1 MRNTHEQTAYI
12 LQLKK
17 QKETILSKRRK
28 KLMFS
33 AAAVCLVL
41 IFGAIAVMTHLI
53 SWPFQTDDGPSAYET
68 PLLSIDGVLYTSI
81 SNRSPLFKLDPSA
94 LSVTAGKSIGKV
106 GSSVGADFLSE
117 DSVGIFANFLKK
129 GTDILEWS
137 SYSPEYRVCAR
148 DSSGILTGLERV
160 GVIGDMSIN
169 RPVTD
174 LFDFKGK
181 VSEILIC
188 DNYPSEIG
196 RITDR
201 AVIKDLMADF
211 SKHAS
216 FVGEN
221 KDDAVFVEG
230 QFYRLY
236 LRLADN
242 SITEIV
248 VSMTSGYGNWIES
261 IRLPESFAAAI
272 SEYVLGS
279 TSTEAEWSNYGN
291 LGANMDPSLP
301 LLDDASNFQ
310 FNSLFITTSVWVAGT
325 TGNLF
330 MGDWGGGQ
338 INWHCLL
345 ANNAKG
351 DIRIEG
357 QNIYYLTQDGTV
369 ARIRFAYSGDEA
381 SFYELAESG
390 ADLAQ
395 FITEREIL
403 DQGDFVRLQVRL
415 GNIWTLDQVGTL
427 SCNGES
433 VAHDVKTFALDAAGV
448 SYSDGQA
455 IWRKPYKGDAK
466 KLADTDAVTLTVAGI
481 NLYYSP
487 TSGGVWK
494 MRIDGSD
501 NHKVFDLN
509 AKKIVLKFDEMAVL
523 EQNTGKVYLAYR
535 DDQIFDS
542 GYLSDDIDLV
552 LYLGLVVIDRETGN
566 LKSVRYSIE
575 WNGTEYELSLE

>member
-1 MRNTHEQTAYI
+1 MRNTQEQTAYV

-33 AAAVCLVL
+33 ATAVCLVL
-41 IFGAIAVMTHLI
+41 VVGAIALMTNLI
-53 SWPFQTDDGPSAYET
+53 RWPFPKDDPSAYET
-68 PLLSIDGVLYTSI
+68 PLLSIDAVLYTPI

-106 GSSVGADFLSE
+106 GSSVDADFLSE
-117 DSVGIFANFLKK
+117 DSVGIITNFLKK

-137 SYSPEYRVCAR
+137 GYSPEYRVCAR
-148 DSSGILTGLERV
+148 DSMGILTGLERV
-160 GVIGDMSIN
+160 GVIGDMPIN

-181 VSEILIC
+181 VTEILIC
-188 DNYPSEIG
+188 NNNPSEIG

-201 AVIKDLMADF
+201 SVIENLMADF

-221 KDDAVFVEG
+221 KDDAVYVEG

-242 SITEIV
+242 SNTEIV
-248 VSMTSGYGNWIES
+248 VNKTSGYGNWIES
-261 IRLPESFAAAI
+261 IKLPESFAAAI
-272 SEYVLGS
+272 SEHVLGS
-279 TSTEAEWSNYGN
+279 MEDEWSNYGN
-291 LGANMDPSLP
+291 LGANMDPSL
-301 LLDDASNFQ
+301 LMLDDAG
-310 FNSLFITTSVWVAGT
+310 NSLFITTSVWVDGT

-338 INWHCLL
+338 INWQCLL

-357 QNIYYLTQDGTV
+357 QNIYYLTLDGTV

-381 SFYELAESG
+381 SFCKLAESG

-427 SCNGES
+427 SCNSES

-501 NHKVFDLN
+501 NHKVFDLT
-509 AKKIVLKFDEMAVL
+509 AKKIVMKFDEMAVL
-523 EQNTGKVYLAYR
+523 EQNTGKVYITYR
-535 DDQIFDS
+535 DDQIFDT

-552 LYLGLVVIDRETGN
+552 LYMGLVVIDGEAGK

>member
-1 MRNTHEQTAYI
+1 MRNTQEQTAYI

-17 QKETILSKRRK
+17 QRETIQSKHRK
-28 KLMFS
+28 RLVFS

-41 IFGAIAVMTHLI
+41 VVGAIALMTNLI
-53 SWPFQTDDGPSAYET
+53 SWPFQPDDGPSAYET
-68 PLLSIDGVLYTSI
+68 PLLSIDGVLYTPI
-81 SNRSPLFKLDPSA
+81 SNRSPLFKLDSSA

-106 GSSVGADFLSE
+106 GSLIGVDFLSE

-129 GTDILEWS
+129 GTAILEWS
-137 SYSPEYRVCAR
+137 GYSPEFRVCAR
-148 DSSGILTGLERV
+148 DSSGMLTGLERI
-160 GVIGDMSIN
+160 GVIGEMAAN
-169 RPVTD
+169 RPVSS
-174 LFDFKGK
+174 LFDFKSK
-181 VSEILIC
+181 VAEILIC
-188 DNYPSEIG
+188 NNNPSEIG
-196 RITDR
+196 RISDP
-201 AVIKDLMADF
+201 AVIEDLMADF
-211 SKHAS
+211 SDHTY

-221 KDDAVFVEG
+221 KNDAIYIED

-236 LRLADN
+236 LRFADN

-248 VSMTSGYGNWIES
+248 VNKVSGYGNWIES
-261 IRLPESFAAAI
+261 IKLPDGFAAAV
-272 SEYVLGS
+272 SEHVLGS
-279 TSTEAEWSNYGN
+279 MEDEWSNYGN
-291 LGANMDPSLP
+291 LCANMDPSL
-301 LLDDASNFQ
+301 LMLDEAGDLNL
-310 FNSLFITTSVWVAGT
+310 NNNYITESVWVDGT
-325 TGNLF
+325 TGSLF

-338 INWHCLL
+338 INWQCLL
-345 ANNAKG
+345 ADHAKG

-369 ARIRFAYSGDEA
+369 SRIRFTYSGDEA

-395 FITEREIL
+395 FVTEREIL

-415 GNIWTLDQVGTL
+415 GQIWTLDQSGTL
-427 SCNGES
+427 SCNGEP
-433 VAHDVKTFALDAAGV
+433 VAQDVQTFALDATGV

-466 KLADTDAVTLTVAGI
+466 KLADTDAVTLTVAGV

-501 NHKVFDLN
+501 NHKVFDLA
-509 AKKIVLKFDEMAVL
+509 AKKIVMKFDEMAVL
-523 EQNTGKVYLAYR
+523 EQNTGKVYLTYR
-535 DDQIFDS
+535 DDQIFDTD
-542 GYLSDDIDLV
+542 YLSDDIDLV
-552 LYLGLVVIDRETGN
+552 LYLGLVVIDRETGS

>member
-17 QKETILSKRRK
+17 QKETVQPKRRK
-28 KLMFS
+28 RLMFS
-33 AAAVCLVL
+33 AAAFCLVL
-41 IFGAIAVMTHLI
+41 VVGAIALMTNLI
-53 SWPFQTDDGPSAYET
+53 NWPFQSDDGPSAYET

-94 LSVTAGKSIGKV
+94 LSVIAGKSIGKV

-137 SYSPEYRVCAR
+137 GYSSEYRVCAR

-160 GVIGDMSIN
+160 GVIGDMSMN

-174 LFDFKGK
+174 LFDFRGK

-188 DNYPSEIG
+188 DNNPSEIG

-201 AVIKDLMADF
+201 AVIEDLMADF
-211 SKHAS
+211 SEHAS

-236 LRLADN
+236 LRFADN

-248 VSMTSGYGNWIES
+248 VNKTSGYGNWIES
-261 IRLPESFAAAI
+261 IKLPEGFAAAI
-272 SEYVLGS
+272 SEHVLGS
-279 TSTEAEWSNYGN
+279 MEDEWSNYGN
-291 LGANMDPSLP
+291 LGENMDPSL
-301 LLDDASNFQ
+301 LMLDDASNLQ
-310 FNSLFITTSVWVAGT
+310 FNSLFITTSVWVDGT

-338 INWHCLL
+338 INWQYLL
-345 ANNAKG
+345 ADNAKG

-381 SFYELAESG
+381 SFSKLAESG

-395 FITEREIL
+395 FITERDTL
-403 DQGDFVRLQVRL
+403 DYSDIVRLQVRL
-415 GNIWTLDQVGTL
+415 GNIWTLDQAETL
-427 SCNGES
+427 SCNGEP
-433 VAHDVKTFALDAAGV
+433 VAQNVQSFVLDATGV

-466 KLADTDAVTLTVAGI
+466 KLTDTNAVTLAVAGI

-501 NHKVFDLN
+501 NHKIFDLA
-509 AKKIVLKFDEMAVL
+509 AKKIVMKFDDMAVL
-523 EQNTGKVYLAYR
+523 EQNTGKVYITNR
-535 DDQIFDS
+535 DDQIIDT

-552 LYLGLVVIDRETGN
+552 LYLGLVVIDKETGN

-575 WNGTEYELSLE
+575 WNGSEYELSLE

>member
-1 MRNTHEQTAYI
+1 MRNTQEQTAYI

-17 QKETILSKRRK
+17 QKETIQSKRRK
-28 KLMFS
+28 KLVFS

-41 IFGAIAVMTHLI
+41 VVGAIALMTNLI
-53 SWPFQTDDGPSAYET
+53 NWPFQTDDGPSAYET
-68 PLLSIDGVLYTSI
+68 PLLSIDGVLYTPI
-81 SNRSPLFKLDPSA
+81 SNRSPLFKLDPAA
-94 LSVTAGKSIGKV
+94 LSVTAGKAIGKV

-129 GTDILEWS
+129 GTVILEWS
-137 SYSPEYRVCAR
+137 GYSPEYRVCAR
-148 DSSGILTGLERV
+148 DSSDRLTGLERV
-160 GVIGDMSIN
+160 GGIGDMSIN

-174 LFDFKGK
+174 LLDFKGK
-181 VSEILIC
+181 VAEILIC
-188 DNYPSEIG
+188 NNNLAEIG

-201 AVIKDLMADF
+201 SVIEDLMADF
-211 SKHAS
+211 SEHAS

-236 LRLADN
+236 LRFADN

-248 VSMTSGYGNWIES
+248 VNKTGGYGNWIES
-261 IRLPESFAAAI
+261 IKLPGGFAAAI
-272 SEYVLGS
+272 SEHVLGS
-279 TSTEAEWSNYGN
+279 MEDEWSNYGN
-291 LGANMDPSLP
+291 LGANMDPSL
-301 LLDDASNFQ
+301 LMLDVAG
-310 FNSLFITTSVWVAGT
+310 NSLFMTTSVWADGT

-338 INWHCLL
+338 INWQCLL

-357 QNIYYLTQDGTV
+357 QNIYYLTLDGTV
-369 ARIRFAYSGDEA
+369 ARIRFVYSGDEA

-403 DQGDFVRLQVRL
+403 DYSDIVRLQVRL
-415 GNIWTLDQVGTL
+415 GNIWTLDQSGTL
-427 SCNGES
+427 SCNGEP
-433 VAHDVKTFALDAAGV
+433 VAQDVQTFALDATGV

-455 IWRKPYKGDAK
+455 IWRKPYKGDAQ
-466 KLADTDAVTLTVAGI
+466 KLADTDAVTLAVAGI

-501 NHKVFDLN
+501 NHKVFDLA
-509 AKKIVLKFDEMAVL
+509 AKKIVLKLDEIAVL
-523 EQNTGKVYLAYR
+523 EQNTGKVYLAFR
-535 DDQIFDS
+535 DEQVFDTDYIS
-542 GYLSDDIDLV
+542 EDIDLV

-575 WNGTEYELSLE
+575 WNGTKNELSLE